1 LKKEGKNMKKVLLAS
16 TILAVSAGFA
26 AAEVTLSGSARM
38 GLVYNST
45 LGDDANGETVFSS
58 RVRIVFTAS
67 GETDGGLTF
76 GASMRADQQA
86 GNNNDA
92 GGDKDGDSN
101 GDSTVFISGAFGKL
115 TMGDVSGA
123 ADALVGQVSGVG
135 YGPIDDLQ
143 EIGFLSTDKTA
154 AYYEYSAGAFTFGLG
169 AGQVYVQDEDEFL
182 DDGSLNPTFGL
193 DIGRDSVNIGVKYA
207 AGGYSVAL
215 AYEELSANVNTGD
228 VDESM
233 VSLGAS
239 AAFGPATVKARIS
252 DNDTAGDDTTWA
264 LSVDYVTG
272 PATITAFYTDFGNTG
287 ADPVG
292 DTQHIGLG
300 AAYDL
305 GGGATLAG
313 GIVMQN
319 NDTID
324 DETFADVGVKFS
336 F

>member
-1 LKKEGKNMKKVLLAS
+1 MKKVLLAS

-38 GLVYNST
+38 GIVHNGT
-45 LGDDANGETVFSS
+45 LDAGDGATFFSS

-76 GASMRADQQA
+76 GASMRADQQG

-101 GDSTVFISGAFGKL
+101 GDSTVFLSGAFGKL

-123 ADALVGQVSGVG
+123 PDALVGQVSGVG

-143 EIGFLSTDKTA
+143 EIGFLGTTKTA
-154 AYYEYSAGAFTFGLG
+154 AYYEYSAGAFTVGLG
-169 AGQVYVQDEDEFL
+169 AGQAYDVDLDVDTRDEA
-182 DDGSLNPTFGL
+182 
-193 DIGRDSVNIGVKYA
+193 NIAVKYS

-215 AYEELSANVNTGD
+215 GYETADDDADVLTADELLSLSA
-228 VDESM
+228 
-233 VSLGAS
+233 S
-239 AAFGPATVKARIS
+239 ATFGPATVKARIS
-252 DNDTAGDDTTWA
+252 DSDAESVTDGDEDTTWA

-272 PATITAFYTDFGNTG
+272 ALTLTAFYTDFGNTLES
-287 ADPVG
+287 ATFLST
-292 DTQHIGLG
+292 DTQHVGIG

-305 GGGATLAG
+305 GGGATLAAG
-313 GIVMQN
+313 LVQQL
-319 NDTID
+319 NDD
-324 DETFADVGVKFS
+324 GVEDNTFADVGVKFS